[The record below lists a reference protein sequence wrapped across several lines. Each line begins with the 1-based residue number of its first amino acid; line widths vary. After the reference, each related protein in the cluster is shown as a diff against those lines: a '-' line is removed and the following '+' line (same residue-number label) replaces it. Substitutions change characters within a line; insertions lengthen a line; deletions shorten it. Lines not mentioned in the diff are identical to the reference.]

1 MTTYAS
7 FKYPKAIYQLP
18 TPCNLQGVKKKR
30 ELRKHC
36 GPYYKPEPHPVTGPH
51 PGGSFYLNSD
61 FMPGRSWQWGDEVVD
76 LGHSGWYCDEYGDT
90 IARGLVICLPHGRFL
105 AGWSLG
111 EGMTS
116 GYDGA
121 LYTDQEEAARAADEE
136 ARIVAEHE
144 QEYHETM
151 EEDEDEDE
159 DEED

>member
-18 TPCNLQGVKKKR
+18 KPCNLQGLKKKR
-30 ELRKHC
+30 DLRKHC

-61 FMPGRSWQWGDEVVD
+61 FMPGRSWQWADEIVS
-76 LGHSGWYCDEYGDT
+76 LGHSGWFGDDDGYT
-90 IARGLVICLPHGRFL
+90 VVRGLVISLPHGRFL

-111 EGMTS
+111 ESMAS
-116 GYDGA
+116 GYDGT
-121 LYTDQEEAARAADEE
+121 LYTDPEEAARAADEG
-136 ARIVAEHE
+136 ALIVAEHE
-144 QEYHETM
+144 REYHDKT
-151 EEDEDEDE
+151 EEGE